1 MSILARIQST
11 ARRALGIR
19 QAAPPE
25 TITAS
30 QALRGRWGRWD
41 SKTTDRMNSAHWA
54 KATGLPINAE
64 LAYDSNWLRAQSE
77 YEISSNPVMEG
88 LVNSYITDVVGPE
101 GPSRLIQPA
110 GDPDPE
116 VVAAHLR
123 RQFRHPLGEPGAVAD
138 EDESDHARV
147 SAAVAI
153 RSHEEVAPGSW

>member
-1 MSILARIQST
+1 MAAALLREQIERHL
-11 ARRALGIR
+11 RREDG
-19 QAAPPE
+19 AAQVHQDQD
-25 TITAS
+25 AV
-30 QALRGRWGRWD
+30 LRPHVVDRPHHEGR
-41 SKTTDRMNSAHWA
+41 
-54 KATGLPINAE
+54 
-64 LAYDSNWLRAQSE
+64 
-77 YEISSNPVMEG
+77 
-88 LVNSYITDVVGPE
+88 VGPE
-101 GPSRLIQPA
+101 RPSRLIQPA